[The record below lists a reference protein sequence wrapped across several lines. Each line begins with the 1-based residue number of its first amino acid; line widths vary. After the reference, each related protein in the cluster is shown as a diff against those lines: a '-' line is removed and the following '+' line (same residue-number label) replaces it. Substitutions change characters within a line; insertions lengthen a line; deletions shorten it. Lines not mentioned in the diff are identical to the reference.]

1 MPYDG
6 KLSMPTRIH
15 KPGTFD
21 LKVKRSSAGLGLF
34 AASPIPRN
42 ACIIEYVGRP
52 LSKEEMETSKSKYL
66 FEISSRTTIDG
77 SARTNLARYI
87 NHSCKP
93 NAEAEIHRGRV
104 FIFALR
110 KIEPGEELTYNYGK
124 EYFNDIIKPMGCRC
138 ASCKAKSA

>member
-1 MPYDG
+1 
-6 KLSMPTRIH
+6 MPTRIH
-15 KPGTFD
+15 KPGKFD

-34 AASPIPRN
+34 TASEIPRN
-42 ACIIEYVGRP
+42 ACVIEYVGRE
-52 LSKEEMETSKSKYL
+52 LTKEEAENSKSKYL
-66 FEISSRTTIDG
+66 FEISSRKTIDG
-77 SARTNLARYI
+77 TERSNIARYI

-110 KIEPGEELTYNYGK
+110 KIQPGEELTYNYGK

-138 ASCKAKSA
+138 SSCKAKKS